1 MCNYKII
8 HNSRGG
14 LKIKQSGMTLLEVL
28 VAMFV
33 LAVGVLALLATQ
45 LRTVSSVREA
55 ESQTI
60 VAQAVQNLTEGMMIN
75 PTLCSKDDKDRKE
88 CAGIVN
94 DDTPEGWVIKSYDNN
109 NIIVDKAV
117 SYFFSN
123 PTKVG
128 NGGIKNWSR
137 SDSDGTILNKRDIL
151 EDQLG
156 RFENTLLAALPN
168 TDIYYIICVDNT
180 GNDMTTTNGNC
191 SGTRGKDPM
200 VIKVIW
206 ETDVEKA
213 EENTSSLQTNQQ
225 NNKKITYTYQAQLT
239 E

>member
-1 MCNYKII
+1 
-8 HNSRGG
+8 
-14 LKIKQSGMTLLEVL
+14 MTLLEVL

-45 LRTVSSVREA
+45 LRTVASVREA

-88 CAGIVN
+88 CADIVKDN
-94 DDTPEGWVIKSYDNN
+94 TPEGWVIKSYDNN
-109 NIIVDKAV
+109 NIIVGKAV
-117 SYFFSN
+117 SYVLSK
-123 PTKVG
+123 PVKAG
-128 NGGIKNWSR
+128 GGIKNWPR
-137 SDSDGTILNKRDIL
+137 SDSDGIVLNKREIL

-156 RFENTLLAALPN
+156 RFENTLLSALPN

-180 GNDMTTTNGNC
+180 GRDMTTSDGNC
-191 SGTRGKDPM
+191 SGARGDDPM

-206 ETDVEKA
+206 EMDVEKA
-213 EENTSSLQTNQQ
+213 EENTSSLQTNQK
-225 NNKKITYTYQAQLT
+225 NKQKITYTYQAQLT